1 MSAVKEKNKQ
11 KIMHAAKGLF
21 ERYGVENVSFKQIAD
36 EAGVC
41 RTTVF
46 NYFGG
51 TKELMLAIFSQ
62 EIEDLTE
69 YFDDTGL
76 CGKKKALALF
86 DKLIDDT
93 AAYPLLATQLIQN
106 AVLSR
111 EENNPIACIE
121 HTVCTAFGGRE
132 ELAVSVMGAY
142 LGLISHYHINLLPF
156 DAEKMK
162 DEFRSLFA
170 IITDQY
176 KGVTL

>member
-1 MSAVKEKNKQ
+1 MSAVKEKNRQ

-36 EAGVC
+36 EAEVC

-51 TKELMLAIFSQ
+51 TKELMLGIFSQ

-69 YFDDTGL
+69 YFDEIGL
-76 CGKKKALALF
+76 SGNDKVLALF

-93 AAYPLLATQLIQN
+93 AAYPVLATQLIQN
-106 AVLSR
+106 AILSR
-111 EENNPIACIE
+111 EKPNPIAQVE
-121 HTVCTAFGGRE
+121 STVSAALGGRKDV
-132 ELAVSVMGAY
+132 AVAIIGTY

-156 DAEKMK
+156 DGAEMK
-162 DEFRSLFA
+162 DEFRRLFA
-170 IITDQY
+170 IITENT
-176 KGVTL
+176 GR